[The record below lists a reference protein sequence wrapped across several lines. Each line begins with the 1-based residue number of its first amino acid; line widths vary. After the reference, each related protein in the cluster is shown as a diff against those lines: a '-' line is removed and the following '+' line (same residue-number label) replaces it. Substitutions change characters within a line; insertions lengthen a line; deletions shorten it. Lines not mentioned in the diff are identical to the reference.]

1 MIIRTRA
8 SMKKLVRPFA
18 LGLSAALLVGQLSVQ
33 AQTGSIEFKV
43 LPPPPASPPK
53 TSNTTMQ
60 SSGCEWESKVVQLY
74 FVRNT
79 PVAKTILET
88 IQKGNK
94 ELDGLTINENS
105 TSGIVLSGCS
115 KQIDTMQ
122 RVIATLDLPR
132 SGINLEMWGIQLSSS
147 NPEELDKVV
156 QEVNGVIAES
166 QRLMQKTYAA
176 LDSMAVAVE
185 VDPQFQGLLENQ
197 LGYAGA
203 LDPYRTLSMVDI
215 LLRIIAA
222 KDPHSNALAMAD
234 NIEKFFKQPE
244 YQDYKAFVVSQP
256 NRRPFGR
263 FLATQG
269 LTYCPYGD
277 KPKVPDSTEGCNW
290 TAPDDSSVSVQGWKD
305 QKIIPSLP
313 GIKGQVELNTWR
325 SRQAL
330 LDFALNY
337 GHYISKP
344 SKFDPYR
351 LQQAAG
357 ILDTRLNRVVE
368 AINLDVADLFIEPTL
383 NKIQEIV
390 RKHKDVEYAQVGKTS
405 VASLNGIQSKVTAD
419 TVSAFNEPPPLDISK
434 LLEDAKNTREN
445 VDALVPLPSP
455 LPPDVVPTNTIVS
468 LLAAVSKD
476 TSRWRT
482 LTAGTSIDI
491 TPNILRNSTSA
502 ELKVDLT
509 FGPNVAGTAEE
520 ANDTQAPKIRPLS
533 RIAQHKVSTSIY
545 VDTFDIFALST
556 FNSQITKDGGRS
568 YIPVVGTIW
577 QGVFS
582 GIPGFGELF
591 SWKNPPQNIHHQSLI
606 LTNSFIVPTAMGLGV
621 LFANNGDD
629 DRLLFSD
636 KCNAIQYY
644 LQQNKNPGTYTYNLT
659 CNKFK

>member
-1 MIIRTRA
+1 
-8 SMKKLVRPFA
+8 MKKLVCPFV

-33 AQTGSIEFKV
+33 AQTGSTVCKDKER
-43 LPPPPASPPK
+43 
-53 TSNTTMQ
+53 
-60 SSGCEWESKVVQLY
+60 ERESKVVQLY

-79 PVAKTILET
+79 EVAKRILDTI
-88 IQKGNK
+88 KNGNTA
-94 ELDGLTINENS
+94 LAGLIVDVNT
-105 TSGIVLSGCS
+105 TSGIVLNGCPEHIMAMS
-115 KQIDTMQ
+115 
-122 RVIATLDLPR
+122 RVIASLDLPR
-132 SGINLEMWGIQLSSS
+132 PGINLEMWGIQLSSS
-147 NPEELDKVV
+147 NPEELGKVI
-156 QEVNGVIAES
+156 QEVNGVIAQT
-166 QRLMQKTYAA
+166 QRLMQATYAG
-176 LDSMAVAVE
+176 LDKMAVAVE
-185 VDPQFQGLLENQ
+185 IDTEFQRVFENE
-197 LGYAGA
+197 LGYTDA
-203 LDPYRTLSMVDI
+203 LDPYRTLSMSDI
-215 LLRIIAA
+215 LVRIIAA
-222 KDPHSNALAMAD
+222 KDPHLNAKAMAK
-234 NIEKFFKQPE
+234 NIEDFFNKPE
-244 YQDYKAFVVSQP
+244 YQDYKAFVVLQP

-277 KPKVPDSTEGCNW
+277 KPKVPNSKEGCNW
-290 TAPDDSSVSVQGWKD
+290 TDPNNAEVGVQGWKD
-305 QKIIPSLP
+305 LIVEVHGLP
-313 GIKGQVELNTWR
+313 DMTSVELHTWR
-325 SRQAL
+325 NRQAL
-330 LDFALNY
+330 LNFAFQY
-337 GHYISKP
+337 SDYISNP
-344 SKFDPYR
+344 ATFEPYR

-357 ILDTRLNRVVE
+357 NLDARLKNVVE

-405 VASLNGIQSKVTAD
+405 VASLNGIQSIVKAQ

-434 LLEDAKNTREN
+434 LLEEAKKTKEN
-445 VDALVPLPSP
+445 VDALVPSPAP
-455 LPPDVVPTNTIVS
+455 LPPGDVPPNAIVS

-533 RIAQHKVSTSIY
+533 RIEQHNVTTSIY

-582 GIPGFGELF
+582 GIPGFGQLF

-621 LFANNGDD
+621 LFANNSEDGS
-629 DRLLFSD
+629 LYN
-636 KCNAIQYY
+636 KCIAIQSY
-644 LQQNKNPGTYTYNLT
+644 LQGHKRIYNKNET
-659 CNKFK
+659 CKDYVKRDE